1 MRQRGWRKAIKVA
14 IDRTAGAAATI
25 LLSPLILLVALLVR
39 IGLGSPV
46 LFRQKRPGHRGR
58 TIEVFKFR
66 TMTDRRDESGQLL
79 PDHLRLTRLGRFLR
93 STSLDELPQLINVL
107 RGDLSLV
114 GPRPLL
120 LQYLDRYS
128 PEQARR
134 HDVLPGVTGWAQI
147 NGRNAIDWDQKLAMD
162 VWYVDHWSLALDFKI
177 LLLTIERVF
186 RRSGVSHGGHVTMPE
201 FQGSRPKE

>member
-14 IDRTAGAAATI
+14 IDRVAAAAALL
-25 LLSPLILLVALLVR
+25 LLSPLILLVGAIVR

-46 LFRQKRPGHRGR
+46 LFRQKRPGYRGA
-58 TIEVFKFR
+58 IFEVFKFR
-66 TMTDRRDESGQLL
+66 TMTDRRDETGALL

-93 STSLDELPQLINVL
+93 ASSLDELPQLLNVL

-120 LQYLDRYS
+120 VQYLGRYS

-162 VWYVDHWSLALDFKI
+162 VWYVDNWSLSLDFRI
-177 LLLTIERVF
+177 LALTLNRVF
-186 RRSGVSHGGHVTMPE
+186 KRSGVSHGGHVTMPE
-201 FQGSRPKE
+201 FQGSKPKE